1 MIFIERLIGS
11 LAGIILC
18 SPEGLRFDNELLNLV
33 FLICLNDLLSA
44 MDVVPDFLSDLLMQR
59 VVLILEL
66 LWHLYH
72 LLLLYASA
80 VNGMRL

>member
-1 MIFIERLIGS
+1 
-11 LAGIILC
+11 
-18 SPEGLRFDNELLNLV
+18 
-33 FLICLNDLLSA
+33 